1 MKKEERGQDKK
12 RGGGLRVKR
21 RGVEDPGIEAGE
33 GQHRR
38 SVQAGKQKGAAK
50 NPFSRR
56 GKSKNHRDTNTRNI
70 WNEERTT
77 HGLRPRRDGRLPDAG
92 QTNQVIHLQNKTGS
106 DKLDPELQTNITQ
119 NQTRRGSDRTG
130 EPDQTGTKH

>member
-1 MKKEERGQDKK
+1 MTKKEK

-33 GQHRR
+33 GRHRR
-38 SVQAGKQKGAAK
+38 SVQAGKQREAAK

-56 GKSKNHRDTNTRNI
+56 GKSKNHRDTNTRTI

-77 HGLRPRRDGRLPDAG
+77 HGLRPRRDD
-92 QTNQVIHLQNKTGS
+92 LQNKTGS
-106 DKLDPELQTNITQ
+106 DKLDPELQTKIRQ